1 MRSNAAAV
9 EEALQGMDYPKK
21 KQEILDYARKHNA
34 PETVISDLQDISDRR
49 YITAKDLKQEFP
61 SGSSQ
66 YPKAS
71 KEEIPANLKENAM
84 NRGNDFFCME
94 REER

>member
-9 EEALQGMDYPKK
+9 EEALQGMDYPKR

-49 YITAKDLKQEFP
+49 YITARDLKQEFP

-66 YPKAS
+66 YKTS
-71 KEEIPANLKENAM
+71 KEELPTNSKEDAM
-84 NRGNDFFCME
+84 TRGNDYF
-94 REER
+94 